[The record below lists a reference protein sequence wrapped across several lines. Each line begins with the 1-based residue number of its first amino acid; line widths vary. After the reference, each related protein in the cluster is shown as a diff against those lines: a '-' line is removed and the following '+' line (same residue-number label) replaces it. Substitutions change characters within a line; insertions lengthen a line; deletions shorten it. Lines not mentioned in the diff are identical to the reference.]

1 MKFAM
6 RLFWGGVTILAVSLW
21 VVLSNWHDVKG
32 LYVSDPASFRS
43 AEGRIVSSSTY
54 TVTRKRGTY
63 YHYSIEYDFTVDG
76 KSYRSDEVTFN
87 HNYSLDEEFAQSYI
101 SKYPVGKQVT
111 VYYDPHDPS
120 FSVLEPEEKGDAAVV
135 LLSLIISA
143 LVVALSS
150 GYLLKRKAFFHKKS
164 SHPSTA

>member
-32 LYVSDPASFRS
+32 LYVRDPESFRS

-54 TVTRKRGTY
+54 TVTRKRKTY
-63 YHYSIEYDFTVDG
+63 YHYSIEYEFTVDG

-87 HNYSLDEEFAQSYI
+87 HNYSADEGFAQSYI
-101 SKYPVGKQVT
+101 SKYP
-111 VYYDPHDPS
+111 
-120 FSVLEPEEKGDAAVV
+120 
-135 LLSLIISA
+135 
-143 LVVALSS
+143 
-150 GYLLKRKAFFHKKS
+150 
-164 SHPSTA
+164 